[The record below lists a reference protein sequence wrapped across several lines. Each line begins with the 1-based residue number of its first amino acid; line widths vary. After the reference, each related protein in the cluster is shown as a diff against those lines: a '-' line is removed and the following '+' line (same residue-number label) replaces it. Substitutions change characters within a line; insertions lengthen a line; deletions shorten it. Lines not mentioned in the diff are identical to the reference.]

1 MCGEYKMPVRTYV
14 FSYEWTANAFGSKNV
29 AIPGS
34 VKEKGD
40 NEKRN
45 DRTQQ
50 KHIFI
55 QL

>member
-1 MCGEYKMPVRTYV
+1 MPVRTYV

-40 NEKRN
+40 NEKGEMTEHNKNTYLYNSKELRV
-45 DRTQQ
+45 
-50 KHIFI
+50 
-55 QL
+55 